1 AAGGGPG
8 PAGPAGEAPGRGS
21 GGFLGRFAGKGV
33 PRPIAVVSL
42 GVFLNR
48 VGGFFSIF
56 LTLVLADRGYGPRE
70 ITLGLALVAVSGMA
84 GAGVSGLIADRIGRR
99 STLLL
104 ATFLTSAFSLALVEV
119 TGYWGTLVLACLM
132 GAAVQAYGPVAQ
144 AVVGEAAPAERRVT
158 LFALYRMALNI
169 GAAIGPLIG
178 GFWAASDMG
187 SLLVGNAVV
196 SALAGLLLLL
206 GLERDVPRRAAG
218 AAGAGKRDAGA
229 GAVRAGVLADLRFV
243 GVSVLLGVIALVYAQ
258 QTGPLPLAMK
268 DGGFSTSAFGALLT
282 MNAVVV
288 ILCEVPLAMLIGK
301 LPTRV
306 PITLGAVCVFGGF
319 AVNALGANWPVFV
332 GGVLLWTVG
341 EMLISPVAAAAATA
355 AAPPGAEARYQ
366 SFLGFCQ
373 STGMS
378 LGPAFGVLL
387 YGFGPLWP
395 WLVSAALG
403 VVAAPLVFRLLT
415 VRQASAPAPSME
427 AEAVRS

>member
-1 AAGGGPG
+1 M
-8 PAGPAGEAPGRGS
+8 
-21 GGFLGRFAGKGV
+21 

-218 AAGAGKRDAGA
+218 TADGGAGAEGAGKRGAGA

-319 AVNALGANWPVFV
+319 AVNALGANWPVLI

-355 AAPPGAEARYQ
+355 AAPRGAEARYQ

-395 WLVSAALG
+395 WLVSAGLG

-415 VRQASAPAPSME
+415 VRQEDAPARSIE

>member
-1 AAGGGPG
+1 MTISDSRREV
-8 PAGPAGEAPGRGS
+8 EAPAPDDAGTAGRYARPA
-21 GGFLGRFAGKGV
+21 L

-84 GAGVSGLIADRIGRR
+84 GAGVSGWVSDRLGRR
-99 STLLL
+99 RTLLL
-104 ATFLTSAFSLALVEV
+104 ATGLTAVFSLALVEI

-144 AVVGEAAPAERRVT
+144 AVVGEAAPPDRRVT
-158 LFALYRMALNI
+158 LFAIYRMALNI

-178 GFWAASDMG
+178 GFWAASNMG
-187 SLLVGNAVV
+187 SLLVGNAAV
-196 SALAGLLLLL
+196 SAAAALLLLF
-206 GLERDVPRRAAG
+206 GLPKDTPRASVSG
-218 AAGAGKRDAGA
+218 AEARTGGDAPPDTSGAQ
-229 GAVRAGVLADLRFV
+229 AGVLRDARFV

-268 DGGFSTSAFGALLT
+268 DSGFSTSAFGALLT

-288 ILCEVPLAMLIGK
+288 ILCEVPMSLAVGK
-301 LPTRV
+301 LPTRI
-306 PITLGAVCVFGGF
+306 PLTLGAACVFLGF
-319 AVNALGANWPVFV
+319 FVNALGITWPFLI

-341 EMLISPVAAAAATA
+341 EMLVSPVAAAAAA
-355 AAPPGAEARYQ
+355 EAAPPEAGARYQ

-387 YGFGPLWP
+387 YGMGPLWP
-395 WLVSAALG
+395 WIVSAALG
-403 VVAAPLVFRLLT
+403 CAATPLVFRLLSGGG
-415 VRQASAPAPSME
+415 VR
-427 AEAVRS
+427 R